1 MPMAMRAFILMCC
14 WGPGAHALTL
24 PSYRSAQGDYLNGK
38 ASDAQA
44 GLLPNL
50 STREMAMNAKVPSGL
65 NFSRVLKPRVRV
77 NARATMLWRSASD
90 HSYPTGKPNV
100 ESSMMFLTEWITG
113 MSAKW
118 MSYLD
123 PSIEPITD
131 LKCNVTEGHATR
143 LPGPEAKPWNGGK
156 PALNGIDFGLS
167 TNDHYKTYQAIDKI
181 APTQTPATAYLGIQ
195 APVDWAGIYMAAAF
209 GLSSN
214 RITAIFLLILRGAE
228 AVTCTH
234 CKDSISGC
242 TGGAD
247 CPLVKDM
254 AGNALIF
261 ANKVLDKTPKLF
273 HMITTELATHFSRP
287 VCEAIV
293 GLACAPAQGHEVDFS
308 SATYSTCHAVVQS
321 ALYGHCSVTEASAV
335 LSSRLEA
342 CTTDVEISRIRA
354 AMETLKLNQES
365 VATATSGLMTFLWT
379 KITNVVAKRSDG
391 VARLDVGKGKAGALS
406 VTLVRPSNDSE
417 FYEMLHLFTMVM
429 IALGLATSSV
439 VLKFLDDVVWGAI
452 RMKESFQVA
461 HELLLLY
468 LRELDLDAFGTVN
481 IANVFRRGG
490 QDTLLTEARRNAS
503 AFFRTRAG
511 TARLGGAED
520 KKDDVK
526 SNGKFSESSTKP
538 CLDFNAG
545 RPCKKLKADGTCQF
559 NHKCSQWVSDKGKN
573 GVCFADHAR
582 CNGCDYDESKK
593 LKQASKD

>member
-1 MPMAMRAFILMCC
+1 MPQAMRAFILMCC

-38 ASDAQA
+38 ASDVQA
-44 GLLPNL
+44 GLLPIL
-50 STREMAMNAKVPSGL
+50 STREMAMNAKVSSGL

-77 NARATMLWRSASD
+77 NARASMWRRGVSD
-90 HSYPTGKPNV
+90 HSDQTAKSNV
-100 ESSMMFLTEWITG
+100 ESSVMFLAELITG
-113 MSAKW
+113 MSSKW
-118 MSYLD
+118 ISYFD

-131 LKCNVTEGHATR
+131 LNTNVTEGQATR
-143 LPGPEAKPWNGGK
+143 LTGPEATPWNGCK
-156 PALNGIDFGLS
+156 TAINGIDFGLS
-167 TNDHYKTYQAIDKI
+167 TDDHSQTYQAIDQF
-181 APTQTPATAYLGIQ
+181 APTQTPAAAYFGIQ

-214 RITAIFLLILRGAE
+214 RVTAILLLILRGAE

-234 CKDSISGC
+234 CKDTISGC
-242 TGGAD
+242 TGGDD
-247 CPLVKDM
+247 CPLIKDL

-379 KITNVVAKRSDG
+379 KITNVVSKRGDG

-406 VTLVRPSNDSE
+406 VTLVRPANESE

-429 IALGLATSSV
+429 IALGLATSSGV
-439 VLKFLDDVVWGAI
+439 GGG
-452 RMKESFQVA
+452 
-461 HELLLLY
+461 
-468 LRELDLDAFGTVN
+468 GTSGS
-481 IANVFRRGG
+481 RH
-490 QDTLLTEARRNAS
+490 D
-503 AFFRTRAG
+503 
-511 TARLGGAED
+511 
-520 KKDDVK
+520 
-526 SNGKFSESSTKP
+526 GKI
-538 CLDFNAG
+538 
-545 RPCKKLKADGTCQF
+545 
-559 NHKCSQWVSDKGKN
+559 
-573 GVCFADHAR
+573 
-582 CNGCDYDESKK
+582 
-593 LKQASKD
+593 